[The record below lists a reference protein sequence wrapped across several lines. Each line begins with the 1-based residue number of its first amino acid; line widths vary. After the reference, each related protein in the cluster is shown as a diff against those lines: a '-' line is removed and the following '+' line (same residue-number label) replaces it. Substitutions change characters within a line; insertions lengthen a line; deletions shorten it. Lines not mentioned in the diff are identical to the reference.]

1 MDEEGL
7 RGTTQGKHGLVRSC
21 SARQFG
27 GLWTRLN
34 SAGREGG
41 PLRRW
46 TRSLYPSFLS
56 NRAFVWI
63 LCYAFRTL
71 HAAFGRVWP
80 GALICL
86 LPFTLEHHT
95 AMSWCCMALEGRRLS
110 GIRDLTK

>member
-86 LPFTLEHHT
+86 LPFYIGASHRDELVLH
-95 AMSWCCMALEGRRLS
+95 GVRRAAAV
-110 GIRDLTK
+110 RN